1 MTRTLRRA
9 LMPVCGLLLV
19 GAAVIGLVSF
29 VALLAY
35 ISDGRPGARIW
46 LDYGLVG
53 LSLVCVLIAGVSL
66 VWSWFTDRE
75 RDVIPGPTLYLLG
88 LFLVMI
94 GVQVMLLGEPLIG
107 LFGLAIGAAIMFAAY
122 RSDTL

>member
-107 LFGLAIGAAIMFAAY
+107 LVGLAIGAAIMFAAY